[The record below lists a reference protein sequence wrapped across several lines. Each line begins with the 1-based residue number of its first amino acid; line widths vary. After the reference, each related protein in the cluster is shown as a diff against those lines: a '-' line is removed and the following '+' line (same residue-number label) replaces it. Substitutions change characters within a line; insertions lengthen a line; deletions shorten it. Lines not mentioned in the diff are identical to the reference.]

1 MLDTR
6 LSSWKGC
13 TWLAYD
19 SIVLPGNAP
28 RGAVTRMS
36 TDTCRDALCLQ
47 GSAQIP
53 LILPHETSF
62 RINSD
67 SRLSVKSDSVLL

>member
-6 LSSWKGC
+6 LSSWKCC

-28 RGAVTRMS
+28 RGVVTRMS
-36 TDTCRDALCLQ
+36 IDTCRAALCL
-47 GSAQIP
+47 
-53 LILPHETSF
+53 
-62 RINSD
+62 
-67 SRLSVKSDSVLL
+67 